1 MSVSHLVAKA
11 TALLLKSADLS
22 IFAVSDYFEEVT
34 GYAQAIV

>member
-1 MSVSHLVAKA
+1 MSISYLVVNA

-34 GYAQAIV
+34 GL